1 MHEFFLLICNKVA
14 EMVYICNRITEMKVH
29 KNTHKH
35 KHYSEQ
41 LSVFLSVLC
50 AVHCIITPVLVVLLP
65 VAGAYFEEYHWIEYI
80 IISSVFVL
88 GTSSI
93 LHGYKF
99 HHQNKIP
106 AFVFFGGLILLTA
119 ASIMK
124 LVFNVNEMSVH
135 LISGIGGIASGFGQL
150 YNLKLSK

>member
-1 MHEFFLLICNKVA
+1 
-14 EMVYICNRITEMKVH
+14 MKVH

-41 LSVFLSVLC
+41 ISVFLSVLC
-50 AVHCIITPVLVVLLP
+50 TVHCIITPVKVALLP
-65 VAGAYFEEYHWIEYI
+65 VVGAYFQQYHWIEYI
-80 IISSVFVL
+80 IIASVFVF

-93 LHGYKF
+93 LHGYKY

-106 AFVFFGGLILLTA
+106 AFVFFGGLVLMCA
-119 ASIMK
+119 AS
-124 LVFNVNEMSVH
+124 LLQGVFHVSDVSTH
-135 LISGIGGIASGFGQL
+135 FISGIGGIASGFGQL